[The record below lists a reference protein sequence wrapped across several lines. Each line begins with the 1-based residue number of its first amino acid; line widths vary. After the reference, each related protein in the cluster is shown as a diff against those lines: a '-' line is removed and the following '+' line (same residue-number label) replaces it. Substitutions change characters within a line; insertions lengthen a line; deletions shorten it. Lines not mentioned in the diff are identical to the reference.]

1 MAFDLEA
8 HMEQHGHEALHTFYD
23 NYTRANIII
32 AVHSTELGPALG
44 GCRIKRYERQN
55 HINAFEAAI
64 LDALNLSETMT
75 YKAALAGLNLGG
87 GKSVVYMNK
96 VRTSAT
102 REQLLMR
109 IGLCINY
116 LKGIYITAED
126 MGTSVPDMDLLVKK
140 GCKYVTGHSAE
151 HGGGGDP
158 SPMTAFGLHSAAL
171 VLAEKIFRQNSLDS
185 MTVAVQGIGKVGT
198 EWSRMLY
205 DSNASIIVSDIRP
218 EGIEHLFDAIK
229 KRDGAVHEKRIKVVA
244 PDEIY
249 STECDIFSPCA
260 VGGTLNHKTIKN
272 LKCRAT
278 LGSANN
284 QLHDII
290 KDGMLLEK
298 VGIIHIPDFSSN
310 MGGLIS
316 VANEKGVTGLD
327 YNAEDVRPVIQTN
340 VTNAVRNIIE
350 MREKEGITPYE
361 AAIKEAK
368 KRLSGIKKTP
378 IIQSYAIE
386 VYGKIRKKIRFL

>member
-32 AVHSTELGPALG
+32 AIHSTELGPALG

-55 HINAFEAAI
+55 HLNSFEAGT
-64 LDALNLSETMT
+64 LDVLNLSETMT
-75 YKAALAGLNLGG
+75 YKASLAGLNLGG
-87 GKSVVYMNK
+87 GKSVVYINRA
-96 VRTSAT
+96 RTSVT

-126 MGTSVPDMDLLVKK
+126 IGTSVPDMDTLVKN

-158 SPMTAFGLHSAAL
+158 SPMTAFGLHSGAL
-171 VLAEKIFRQNSLDS
+171 VLAEKIFHQNSLDGL
-185 MTVAVQGIGKVGT
+185 TIAVQGIGKVGT

-218 EGIEHLFDAIK
+218 ENIEQLFDTIK
-229 KRDGAVHEKRIKVVA
+229 KRDGKVQEKRIKVVA

-272 LKCRAT
+272 LKCKAT

-290 KDGMLLEK
+290 KDSMLLEK
-298 VGIIHIPDFSSN
+298 IGIIHIPDFSSN

-316 VANEKGVTGLD
+316 VANEKGITGLD
-327 YNAEDVRPVIQTN
+327 YDAKHVKTVIGTN

-350 MREKEGITPYE
+350 MREKDGITPYE
-361 AAIKEAK
+361 AAIKKAK
-368 KRLSGIKKTP
+368 KRLSGIKKKP
-378 IIQSYAIE
+378 IVQSYTLE
-386 VYGKIRKKIRFL
+386 VYGKVRKKIRFL